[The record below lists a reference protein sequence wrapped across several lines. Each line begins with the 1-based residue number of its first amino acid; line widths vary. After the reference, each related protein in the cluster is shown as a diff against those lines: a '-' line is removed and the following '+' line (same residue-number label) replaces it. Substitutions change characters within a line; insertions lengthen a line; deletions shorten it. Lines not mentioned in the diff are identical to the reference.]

1 MPPIVLLV
9 IYACAAVGV
18 FLVVDA
24 LAGLVRAAGGADD
37 DAVERRLSNQALLRA
52 QPGGATSYNVVLQ
65 RSGSD
70 DWRGFVPFY
79 ARFVRLLDTSGTGLT
94 PQRTIGIMAIVAFLA
109 FIVLSFLL
117 PLRYFP
123 LAIPIAPVI
132 GIGAVLFYVSQARS
146 KRIQKFEEQLP
157 DAIDLIVRSLKIGH
171 PLSGAM
177 SVVGRELP
185 VPISSEFAAAFEQ
198 VTYGQ
203 DIPAA
208 FAAMADRVPLQDLGY
223 LSMAIQIQQESG
235 GNLVESLSKLSGVI
249 RGRFRMFRKVKA
261 LTAEGRFSAWFLSI
275 FPLVLIFV
283 IQLIKPDY
291 YTQVMDMPIFPYLV
305 GVTVVLLTINMIAM
319 RIITKIKV

>member
-1 MPPIVLLV
+1 MPSIALIA
-9 IYACAAVGV
+9 IYICAAVGV

-24 LAGLVRAAGGADD
+24 LAGLLRAAGGADD
-37 DAVERRLSNQALLRA
+37 DAVDRRLANQALLRA
-52 QPGGATSYNVVLQ
+52 QPGSAAYSAVRAQVDGGAWAEY
-65 RSGSD
+65 
-70 DWRGFVPFY
+70 VPFY
-79 ARFVRLLDTSGTGLT
+79 PRFLRLLDTSGTGLT
-94 PQRTIGIMAIVAFLA
+94 PQRTIGIMAVVAFLA

-123 LAIPIAPVI
+123 LAFPIAPVI
-132 GIGAVLFYVSQARS
+132 GIVTVLFYVSQARS

-185 VPISSEFAAAFEQ
+185 VPISTEFAAAFEQ

-235 GNLVESLSKLSGVI
+235 GNLVESLAKLSAVI

-275 FPLVLIFV
+275 FPFVLIFV

-291 YTQVMDMPIFPYLV
+291 YTQVMDIPVFPYLV
-305 GVTVVLLTINMIAM
+305 GITAILLTINMIAM
-319 RIITKIKV
+319 RIITKLKV